1 MTGTSQEEA
10 QGEVLLLWQ
19 QGPVLGNERM
29 LLHTLHKFLSLFSI
43 KVKAENILQLFVS
56 YFMYIYCK
64 QTLFSMSIFPD
75 GLVIER
81 FVGIKNVVIKSIP

>member
-43 KVKAENILQLFVS
+43 KVKAENIFQLFVS
-56 YFMYIYCK
+56 YFMYTDFYFQC
-64 QTLFSMSIFPD
+64 LYFLMD
-75 GLVIER
+75 
-81 FVGIKNVVIKSIP
+81 